1 MAKSKNLREISVKEK
16 YQIVTEEIKKFNTLI
31 QGHRK
36 ILEAIGNL

>member
-1 MAKSKNLREISVKEK
+1 MAKSKNLREISDKEK
-16 YQIVTEEIKKFNTLI
+16 YEIVAEEIKKFNHLI

>member
-1 MAKSKNLREISVKEK
+1 MAKSKNLKGISDKEK
-16 YQIVTEEIKKFNTLI
+16 YQIVTEEIKKFNALI